1 MTVTPARPA
10 GTLLTEVLA
19 WCAEHPW
26 NGGDLPIGDL
36 TFQQHYDAE
45 TDTHTVSVLGTPP
58 QVMAA
63 SVDLLE
69 QADPQFLKFDRGLLV
84 IDVQPER
91 LLYEPLYVGWRAE
104 MVVFRRVCTRCHN
117 SRKIPDWSH
126 GLDPV
131 YGEPKGKPC
140 PECLE
145 WPR

>member
-1 MTVTPARPA
+1 VSTSLTQPA
-10 GTLLTEVLA
+10 GPLLTEVLA

-36 TFQQHYDAE
+36 TFQQHYDGE
-45 TDTHTVSVLGTPP
+45 TDTRTVSVLGAPP

-69 QADPQFLKFDRGLLV
+69 QADPQFLKFDRGLLA
-84 IDVQPER
+84 IDVLPER
-91 LLYEPLYVGWRAE
+91 LLYKPLYVGWRAE

-117 SRKIPDWSH
+117 SRKVPDWSQ